1 MVLPVSLFEN
11 FEVGAHETGTALH
24 IGEFPE
30 SQMFHKPRGKCGVYT
45 KHLRFWVEKFKIFEF
60 MLLFG
65 ELEGTNIRAGIYFL
79 IQICSEHEKLHKKAW
94 GKK

>member
-1 MVLPVSLFEN
+1 MSSVPYMSDSLKFAHCDIFCSSVVLPVSLFEN

-45 KHLRFWVEKFKIFEF
+45 KHLRF
-60 MLLFG
+60 
-65 ELEGTNIRAGIYFL
+65 
-79 IQICSEHEKLHKKAW
+79 
-94 GKK
+94 